1 MWWPSHQEAGRSQP
15 GQRQCWSRA
24 LSARRLGPLIVRSAR
39 PTSITSESCIR
50 TLVRLQSQ
58 AQRSTVFEEMG
69 SENSLS
75 APGAPVRSSKVSI
88 ELVTCI
94 WIFLLVAGQLDQ
106 GVSHPLRSQAVVVFA
121 QGSRQRLQRAAHHR
135 PADGV
140 EEAGQKERAVV
151 SPVHVQGVGL
161 RQLGLLLGV
170 LLGVDRVP
178 VVEALVVELARRV
191 LAGERKQLEIG

>member
-39 PTSITSESCIR
+39 PTSITTESCIR

-75 APGAPVRSSKVSI
+75 APRAPVRSSKVSI

-94 WIFLLVAGQLDQ
+94 WIFCLLPASSITASAIRCG
-106 GVSHPLRSQAVVVFA
+106 RRAVVVFA

-140 EEAGQKERAVV
+140 EEAGKKERAVV

-191 LAGERKQLEIG
+191 LAG